1 MSVDAEQRLSL
12 RQADHARGDLY
23 VLQDEGDFLKARIA
37 RILARAD
44 LATDN
49 LARLAPPLPISWGK
63 FGASIEAGVCG
74 RPRAPALIA
83 IKRPCVPA
91 VAMP

>member
-23 VLQDEGDFLKARIA
+23 VLQDKGDFLKARIA

-49 LARLAPPLPISWGK
+49 LARLAPPLSWGK
-63 FGASIEAGVCG
+63 CGARIEAGVCG
-74 RPRAPALIA
+74 RPRTPALIA